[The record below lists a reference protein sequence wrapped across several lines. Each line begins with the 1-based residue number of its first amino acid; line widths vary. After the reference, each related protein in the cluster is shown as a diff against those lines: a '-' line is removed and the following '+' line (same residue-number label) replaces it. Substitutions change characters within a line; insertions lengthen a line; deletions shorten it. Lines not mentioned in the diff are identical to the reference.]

1 MPKYFLLFIS
11 LLFGT
16 VNAQTLV
23 VDTVCYNTP
32 TDDFGIR
39 PFGQELIL
47 VSGSKNT
54 SVDEALIDET
64 IAKPYTD
71 LFRVDQCGIKE
82 ITLKSK
88 DYKIPVS
95 INSTMHDGPISSNDA
110 GTLVFFSN
118 NSNSKKNK
126 LGIFYSAKEGDA
138 WTLPLA
144 FPLNNEGYNVTH
156 PCYDE
161 VNKKLYYASDI
172 EKGRGKYD
180 LYYSDYNGKDWSRP
194 IALKNINS
202 DSIECFPFV
211 YKSKIYFT
219 SNNTL
224 SIGGFDLFVFENDS
238 IKPLGDGYNQ
248 IYDDLALAAISDTSG
263 YFSSNRNSKGKHD
276 DLFSYYYL
284 PPVKI
289 IPPVDIDIDTII
301 IAKKEIEQPENVVFG
316 FDQSVIKPSQF
327 AGLDAFAKAL
337 LERTDIYLVVAGHTD
352 NVGNAAYNLDLSRK
366 RANAVKDYLVQKGVD
381 TGRIIVE
388 FHGFTK
394 PIASNTTQQGR
405 DINRRVDFKLLGEI
419 KN

>member
-1 MPKYFLLFIS
+1 M
-11 LLFGT
+11 GT
-16 VNAQTLV
+16 VNAQILV

-39 PFGQELIL
+39 PFGLELIL

-54 SVDEALIDET
+54 SVDEALTDENL
-64 IAKPYTD
+64 AKPYTD

-95 INSTMHDGPISSNDA
+95 INSTMHDGPISSNQA

-118 NSNSKKNK
+118 NSYSKKNK
-126 LGIFYSAKEGDA
+126 LGIFYSAKEGDTWA
-138 WTLPLA
+138 LPLA

-156 PCYDE
+156 PFYDE
-161 VNKKLYYASDI
+161 ANKKLYYASDF
-172 EKGRGKYD
+172 EKERGKYD

-194 IALKNINS
+194 IALNAINS

-211 YKSKIYFT
+211 YKNKIYFT
-219 SNNTL
+219 SNNKL
-224 SIGGFDLFVFENDS
+224 SIGRLDLFVFENDTV
-238 IKPLGDGYNQ
+238 KPLGEGFNS

-263 YFSSNRNSKGKHD
+263 YFSSNRNSDGKQD

-284 PPVKI
+284 PPVKV
-289 IPPVDIDIDTII
+289 IPPVDTII

-316 FDQSVIKPSQF
+316 FDQFVIKPSQF
-327 AGLDAFAKAL
+327 AGLDALAKGL
-337 LERTDIYLVVAGHTD
+337 FERADIYLVVTGHTD

-381 TGRIIVE
+381 AGRIVVE
-388 FHGFTK
+388 FYGLTK

-419 KN
+419 KH

>member
-1 MPKYFLLFIS
+1 MPKYFLILIC

-39 PFGQELIL
+39 LFGTELIL

-54 SVDEALIDET
+54 SVDEALTDET

-82 ITLKSK
+82 ITFNSK
-88 DYKIPVS
+88 DYKTPVS
-95 INSTMHDGPISSNDA
+95 VNSTMHDGPISSNDA

-118 NSNSKKNK
+118 NSYSKKNK

-156 PCYDE
+156 PFYDE
-161 VNKKLYYASDI
+161 ANKKLYYASDF

-211 YKSKIYFT
+211 YKNKIYFT
-219 SNNTL
+219 SNNKL

-238 IKPLGDGYNQ
+238 IKHLGEGFNS
-248 IYDDLALAAISDTSG
+248 IYDDLALAAITDTSG
-263 YFSSNRNSKGKHD
+263 YFSSNRNSKGKQD

-316 FDQSVIKPSQF
+316 FDQFVIKPSQF
-327 AGLDAFAKAL
+327 AGLDAFAKTL
-337 LERTDIYLVVAGHTD
+337 LERTDVYLVVAGHTD

-381 TGRIIVE
+381 SGRIIVE
-388 FHGFTK
+388 YHGLTK

>member
-1 MPKYFLLFIS
+1 MSKYFLILIS

-47 VSGSKNT
+47 VSGSKKT
-54 SVDEALIDET
+54 SVDEALIDEN

-82 ITLKSK
+82 ITLNSK
-88 DYKIPVS
+88 DYKTPVS
-95 INSTMHDGPISSNDA
+95 INSTMHDGPISANQA
-110 GTLVFFSN
+110 GTMVFFSN
-118 NSNSKKNK
+118 NSYSKKNK
-126 LGIFYSAKEGDA
+126 LGIFYSSKEGDA

-156 PCYDE
+156 PFYDE
-161 VNKKLYYASDI
+161 ANKKLYYASDF
-172 EKGRGKYD
+172 EKGNSKYD

-194 IALKNINS
+194 IAIQAINS

-211 YKSKIYFT
+211 YKNKIYFT
-219 SNNTL
+219 SNNKL
-224 SIGGFDLFVFENDS
+224 SMGGLDLFVYENDTV
-238 IKPLGDGYNQ
+238 KTLGEGFNS
-248 IYDDLALAAISDTSG
+248 IYDDLAIAAITDTSG
-263 YFSSNRNSKGKHD
+263 YFSSNRNSNGKQD
-276 DLFSYYYL
+276 DLFSYLYL
-284 PPVKI
+284 PPVKVVPI
-289 IPPVDIDIDTII
+289 IEIDTII

-316 FDQSVIKPSQF
+316 FDQYVIKPSQF
-327 AGLDAFAKAL
+327 AGLDALAEGL
-337 LERTDIYLVVAGHTD
+337 LERTELYLVVAGHTD

-366 RANAVKDYLVQKGVD
+366 RANAVKDYLVLKGVD

-388 FHGFTK
+388 YHGLTK
-394 PIASNTTQQGR
+394 PIASNATQQGR
-405 DINRRVDFKLLGEI
+405 DVNRRVDFKLLGEI

>member
-1 MPKYFLLFIS
+1 MPKYFLILIC

-39 PFGQELIL
+39 LFGTELIL

-54 SVDEALIDET
+54 SVDEALTDET

-82 ITLKSK
+82 ITFNSK
-88 DYKIPVS
+88 DYKTPVS
-95 INSTMHDGPISSNDA
+95 VNSTMHDGPISSNDA

-118 NSNSKKNK
+118 NSYSKKNK

-156 PCYDE
+156 PFYDE
-161 VNKKLYYASDI
+161 ANKKLYYASDF

-194 IALKNINS
+194 IALNNINS

-211 YKSKIYFT
+211 YKNKIYFT

-238 IKPLGDGYNQ
+238 IKHLGEGFNS
-248 IYDDLALAAISDTSG
+248 IYDDLALAAITDTSG
-263 YFSSNRNSKGKHD
+263 YFSSNRNSKGKQD

-316 FDQSVIKPSQF
+316 FDQFVIKPSQF
-327 AGLDAFAKAL
+327 AGLDAFAKTL
-337 LERTDIYLVVAGHTD
+337 LERTDVYLVVAGHTD

-381 TGRIIVE
+381 SGRIIVE
-388 FHGFTK
+388 YHGLTK